1 MIAAL
6 VATNLAL
13 GIVAILMCKP
23 RKQNRCDGCDH
34 LRTKYRRFIDR
45 YDCRYKTI
53 LFTHSPLYCSNYKP
67 RKTERSE
74 GE

>member
-6 VATNLAL
+6 VATNLVL

-23 RKQNRCDGCDH
+23 RKQNLCDGCDC
-34 LRTKYRRFIDR
+34 LVEKSRDLFYRYRCPWKCGW
-45 YDCRYKTI
+45 YSK
-53 LFTHSPLYCSNYKP
+53 SPLYCARYKP
-67 RKTERSE
+67 RKAERSE

>member
-6 VATNLAL
+6 VATNLVL
-13 GIVAILMCKP
+13 GIVAILMLKP
-23 RKQNRCDGCDH
+23 RRQNLCDGCDG
-34 LRTKYRRFIDR
+34 LRTKHRRIIDR
-45 YDCRYKTI
+45 YDCKYKSI

-67 RKTERSE
+67 RKAERSE